1 MVGAPS
7 PPVSMAPALPP
18 SVYGPV
24 YSCMAPQCIRQCV
37 YGVSMAPRVSAA
49 VSTAPAPLQC
59 LRPCILIK

>member
-7 PPVSMAPALPP
+7 PPVSMAPAPP
-18 SVYGPV
+18 PPV

-37 YGVSMAPRVSAA
+37 YGVSMAPRVSTA
-49 VSTAPAPLQC
+49 VSTAPAPPQC

>member
-24 YSCMAPQCIRQCV
+24 YSCMAPHCLRQCV
-37 YGVSMAPRVSAA
+37 YGVSMAPQ
-49 VSTAPAPLQC
+49 VSTAPAPPPLPVSMA
-59 LRPCILIK
+59 LYID